1 MHHTDVLKTA
11 AATLTDRGN
20 DYGDAAVCF
29 DKIAMIAGVI
39 LNRPVS
45 PYEVSIFH
53 IATKLGRAATSPGK
67 TDTWVDLA
75 NYAAFAGQFSQQLYP
90 GGTARDPIDAGMR
103 DIVSKFGQGKVDA
116 VE

>member
-1 MHHTDVLKTA
+1 MHHTDILKTA
-11 AATLTDRGN
+11 AATLNARGD

-29 DKIAMIAGVI
+29 DKIAMIAGTI
-39 LNRPVS
+39 LNRPVT

-75 NYAAFAGQFSQQLYP
+75 NYAAFAGQFSQTLGYYP
-90 GGTARDPIDAGMR
+90 AGNDPIEKGMA

>member
-11 AATLTDRGN
+11 FAMLTERGN

-29 DKIAMIAGVI
+29 DKIAMISGVI

-45 PYEVSIFH
+45 PYEVAVFH

-90 GGTARDPIDAGMR
+90 AGNDPIDKGMA